1 LSWLFELIRRLVL
14 GAPFR
19 RFSQVTP
26 NIFIGGQ
33 FRRRGWPIMAGWGIT
48 SVVNMRSEFDDSK
61 ANIAPEHYLHLPT
74 VDGTPPTME
83 QLVRGVEFIVD
94 ELEAGRTVY
103 IHCEAGVGR
112 AVTMAAAYLVA
123 IKGLSPTEAWKAL
136 RLVRPFIRP
145 TLSQKEQLERFS
157 AQAV

>member
-1 LSWLFELIRRLVL
+1 LVL

-26 NIFIGGQ
+26 HIFIGGQ
-33 FRRRGWPIMAGWGIT
+33 FRRRGWPILESWGIN
-48 SVVNMRSEFDDSK
+48 SVVNMREEFDDAE
-61 ANIAPEHYLHLPT
+61 ANIAPAHYLHLPT
-74 VDGTPPTME
+74 VDGTAPSIQ
-83 QLVRGVEFIVD
+83 QLLRGVAFIVD

-123 IKGLSPTEAWKAL
+123 NKELSPSQAWKAL
-136 RLVRPFIRP
+136 RRIRPFIRP
-145 TLSQKEQLERFS
+145 TVSQKNQLERFS
-157 AQAV
+157 AQAA